1 MTKQTIGR
9 AKALAILVAG
19 AALGS
24 GALFAQQPPKG
35 DWPIAGGDPGQNRWQ
50 RSEGKLT
57 PASVPAQ
64 FKFLFKIQLGKP
76 GEVASVYTEPL
87 LAPRLINA
95 HGFKD
100 IVFWTSSN
108 ALYAVDSELGVLMW
122 TKQFD
127 SSGHGAAGSC
137 GGPAVSMVMEPPVV
151 INFAA
156 RRAPGAPLP
165 VQAGP
170 LNVSERRLGVPAG
183 GGGFGLKGIYALTS
197 DGMLHEQVLTTGV
210 DFAPPVKFLPAAGT
224 GAQGLN
230 ILGKTIYTGTR
241 LGCASAP
248 NGLWSIDVGS
258 QSYPVASTSTGKL
271 HALAAPAIAPDGTA
285 FFFTGGGSADPASG
299 VYANSVMAV
308 GKDMKTRDWYT
319 PAKASGTIDSVSPI
333 TFAFKGKQYVVAP
346 GQGGTFVLL
355 DAASLGGTD
364 HHTPLAETAS
374 FSAPGAKHP
383 WDGFATWTDKDGTG
397 YVFASVSTGIVSK
410 EKAAAANGSTPHGG
424 IIAFRLDEADQKFVL
439 NPVWISKDMVNP
451 APPTV
456 ANGVVVALAGGN
468 NSTHAVLSVLDASTG
483 KELYTSKEEIPTYTH
498 LSGVSV
504 GDGHAFFTDHTGT
517 LYSYGIGIEH

>member
-1 MTKQTIGR
+1 MKKQTVGR
-9 AKALAILVAG
+9 AIVIHCAG

-24 GALFAQQPPKG
+24 AALFAQQPPKG

-50 RSEGKLT
+50 KSEAKLT
-57 PASVPAQ
+57 PTSVPTD

-76 GEVASVYTEPL
+76 GEVSGIYTEPL

-108 ALYAVDSELGVLMW
+108 ALYAVDSELGTLMW
-122 TKQFD
+122 TKQYD
-127 SSGHGAAGSC
+127 TKGHGAPGTC
-137 GGPAVSMVMEPPVV
+137 GASTISMVMEPPAV

-156 RRAPGAPLP
+156 RRASGAPAP
-165 VQAGP
+165 VQAEP

-183 GGGFGLKGIYALTS
+183 GGGFGLKGIYTLTS

-210 DFAPPVKFLPAAGT
+210 DFAPPVKFLPAAST

-230 ILGKTIYTGTR
+230 ILGKTIYTGTG
-241 LGCASAP
+241 LNCPAAP
-248 NGLWSIDVGS
+248 NGIWSIDVSS
-258 QSYPVASTSTGKL
+258 QTYPVASAPTGKV

-285 FFFTGGGSADPASG
+285 FFITGGGTADSG
-299 VYANSVMAV
+299 IYPNSVMAV
-308 GKDMKTRDWYT
+308 GKDMKTHDWYT
-319 PAKASGTIDSVSPI
+319 PAKPTDTIASVTPI
-333 TFAFKGKQYVVAP
+333 TLAFKGKQYIVAP
-346 GQGGTFVLL
+346 GQGGSFVLL
-355 DAASLGGTD
+355 DAGSLGGSD
-364 HHTPLAETAS
+364 HRTPLAETAS
-374 FSAPGAKHP
+374 FSATTAKHP

-397 YVFASVSTGIVSK
+397 YVFASVSTGIISK

-451 APPTV
+451 APPTI

-468 NSTHAVLSVLDASTG
+468 TSTHAILSVLDASTG
-483 KELYTSKEEIPTYTH
+483 KELFTTRDEIPTYTH
-498 LSGVSV
+498 LSGVAV
-504 GDGHAFFTDHTGT
+504 GDGHAFFTDHNGT